1 MVQCGFNTL
10 VPALV
15 FKLRIF
21 ALYQMGDLPTGGRWS
36 NGNGIGVLT
45 SVPGFSPAL
54 NASSIHMD
62 DFNFVNSD
70 GPFTLDANGIIKTD
84 DGQFIGVHSK
94 GLLSNTPSVRAI
106 LANST
111 DAAPTQWGDIDT
123 FTTWSFQASGKYS
136 DLTTKTF
143 VANIQLLPSD
153 SEDTVSYINYR
164 ISQVIPG
171 PKCAVGDDQGAEL

>member
-1 MVQCGFNTL
+1 MVNCGFNTL

-21 ALYQMGDLPTGGRWS
+21 ALYQLGTLPTNTRWS

-54 NASSIHMD
+54 NATTMHMD
-62 DFNFVNSD
+62 DFNFVNS
-70 GPFTLDANGIIKTD
+70 GSPFTLDANGVIKTD
-84 DGQFIGVHSK
+84 DGVFIGVHSN
-94 GLLSNTPSVRAI
+94 GLLSNTPAVQAI
-106 LANST
+106 LSNST
-111 DAAPTQWGDIDT
+111 DAAPTKWGDIDT

-136 DLTTKTF
+136 ELTTRTF

-153 SEDTVSYINYR
+153 SEDTVSHINYR
-164 ISQVIPG
+164 ISQVVAG
-171 PKCAVGDDQGAEL
+171 PKCADGDDREL